1 MNLEQLITLI
11 IVLIIWG
18 VSNIYQKVAKTDPR
32 KRRSAGRTPGFF
44 ETVHKKLAALADTAG
59 HDRKALEVDEYL
71 QPSFESK
78 VRSEEA
84 AAAQRG
90 PEWREEDGKS
100 PPIPSATPAEPSRPQ
115 LTLNP
120 TRQNLRNG
128 VIWSEILAPPVA
140 LRDDKQ

>member
-18 VSNIYQKVAKTDPR
+18 VSNIFQKMAKTDPQNR
-32 KRRSAGRTPGFF
+32 KSAGKTPGFL
-44 ETVHKKLAALADTAG
+44 ETVHKKLAEIADTAS
-59 HDRKALEVDEYL
+59 HDRKALKVDKYL
-71 QPSFESK
+71 QPPIESK
-78 VRSEEA
+78 VRAVDAPA
-84 AAAQRG
+84 AHRS
-90 PEWREEDGKS
+90 PEWREKGGKG
-100 PPIPSATPAEPSRPQ
+100 PPIPSTISAQLPRPQ

-140 LRDDKQ
+140 LRDRE